1 METTK
6 IKEHIKSGNILPFYI
21 FTGEELKVQ
30 DIYIEKLA
38 NGKSIQRVDTFVSIA
53 KKLST
58 SSLLNVAKCYVIRD
72 DIEIIKE
79 EAIWDNLSTLIG
91 TNLVIWVFTNID
103 KRSKFYKHFK
113 DYICEFSRLSEDVL
127 LKYVK
132 KEIELSDKNAK
143 ELISICEND
152 YGRILLEIDKIK
164 RIGSVTFTEVGN
176 DNNYDANTTFQML
189 VKDGTIYTPP
199 RDAIF
204 MWVDALLRKQKVAT
218 YGLLQECIEIGE
230 ASLTLLSVLY
240 SNTKQ
245 VIQVQCCKEMGLNIE
260 KTTGL
265 TSFQIR
271 QALNKCGYYSLN
283 KLVDILKTTQQM
295 EMGIKQGTIPEELA
309 VQLVMVNALN

>member
-38 NGKSIQRVDTFVSIA
+38 NGKPTQRVDTFLSIA
-53 KKLST
+53 KKLNT

-72 DIEIIKE
+72 DIEIMKE
-79 EAIWDNLSTLIG
+79 EALWDNLSTIIG

-113 DYICEFSRLSEDVL
+113 DYICEFSHLSEDIL

-132 KEIELSDKNAK
+132 KEIDLSDKNAK

-164 RIGSVTFTEVGN
+164 RFADYCNELPNQLG
-176 DNNYDANTTFQML
+176 DNNSYFRCL
-189 VKDGTIYTPP
+189 VEDGTIYTPP

-204 MWVDALLRKQKVAT
+204 MWVDALLRKQKVAS

-283 KLVDILKTTQQM
+283 KLVDILKTTQQV